1 MNKLRV
7 HYGYKE
13 ASIATRVIKITR
25 TRMHMRDG
33 KIVKKCLCAAILWS
47 QPLGGRIGS
56 LFCLLVLFSVCLVM
70 NSVNLGR
77 KIF

>member
-1 MNKLRV
+1 
-7 HYGYKE
+7 
-13 ASIATRVIKITR
+13 
-25 TRMHMRDG
+25 MRDG

-47 QPLGGRIGS
+47 QPLGGSIGS

-70 NSVNLGR
+70 SSVNLGR